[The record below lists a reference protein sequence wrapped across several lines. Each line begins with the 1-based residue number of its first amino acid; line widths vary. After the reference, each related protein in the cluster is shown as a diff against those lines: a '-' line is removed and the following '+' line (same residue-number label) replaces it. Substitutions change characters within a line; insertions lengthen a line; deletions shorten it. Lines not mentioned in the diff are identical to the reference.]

1 MGAAAGSGRALPLL
15 NRPSEQP
22 DSGAVV
28 AARELVVLGT
38 ASQVPTRER
47 SHVAALLRFDDLG
60 VLVDCGEGTQRQL
73 VHAGVP
79 SRRIDRIAVTH
90 AHGDHCLGL
99 PGLLQRRHLDGAEPA
114 VPVHCPASA
123 VPRLR
128 LLTDFASDGGD
139 GADGSRALADL
150 RPASET
156 RLEVAARGRRWRWE
170 TAPLDH
176 RVPAVGYRLVEDDGR
191 RMLPDRLALA
201 GVAGPDV
208 GRLQRKGRLG
218 DVRLADVSE
227 PRPGQRVAF
236 VLDTRLCEGAYVLA
250 DGADLLVAEAT
261 FLSRDADL
269 ADRYRHL
276 TARQAARLAR
286 EAGARRLVLLHFS
299 QRYDDLREFEDEA
312 AAEHDD
318 VVVARDLDVVPVPA
332 RP

>member
-1 MGAAAGSGRALPLL
+1 M
-15 NRPSEQP
+15 
-22 DSGAVV
+22 

-38 ASQVPTRER
+38 ASQVPTRDR
-47 SHVAALLRFDDLG
+47 NHVAALLRFDDLG

-79 SRRIDRIAVTH
+79 SRRIDRIAITH

-99 PGLLQRRHLDGAEPA
+99 PGLLQRRRLDGAEQT

-128 LLTDFASDGGD
+128 LLAEVAGD
-139 GADGSRALADL
+139 GAGDGGSTLADVH
-150 RPASET
+150 PASEVG
-156 RLEVAARGRRWRWE
+156 LEVAARGRGWRLE

-191 RMLPDRLALA
+191 RMLPDRLAAA

-208 GRLQRKGRLG
+208 SRLQREGRLG

-236 VLDTRLCEGAYVLA
+236 VLDTRLCAGAYALA
-250 DGADLLVAEAT
+250 EGADLLVAEAT

-269 ADRYRHL
+269 AERYRHL
-276 TARQAARLAR
+276 TAQQAARLAR

-312 AAEHDD
+312 GAEHDD

-332 RP
+332 RR